1 MQSGWRRQPR
11 GKALQVIRAR
21 GGGISQPLRFSNRW
35 QMMSEDDIRTTML
48 SEGCSGKM
56 IENQLVWFRLLLE
69 QEQKYQAGV
78 KSRRHTPLEV
88 EDEEL
93 LDYIGDVTDRR
104 RSRYKQVL
112 DLFKDSMSIGGNRMG
127 HMRDDDDEEIEDDA
141 SSQEA

>member
-21 GGGISQPLRFSNRW
+21 GGG
-35 QMMSEDDIRTTML
+35 MSEDDIRTTML
-48 SEGCSGKM
+48 AEGCSGKM